1 YCTTTARDLFQP
13 NPAPLP
19 GSRVPPGNTAD
30 ELVKPTNPPCS
41 TPSLSSHER
50 NRKLRSSHRREAI
63 AASRQGALDPAMAAS
78 LTPGVLQKL
87 LRRMA
92 FPDEDSPRSDP
103 DRPGAVPCS
112 PPALLQV
119 TSIVPAIGGGG
130 GLFPDQGFFLKIS
143 DSSHAIY
150 ATLPQDQGD
159 LILADELSLGQLIH
173 VGHLEAASPV
183 PVLRGV
189 RPLPGRHPLGNPSDL
204 VPAGVAGDPPDSS
217 LTGFLPLC
225 SGPRATPPL
234 PERRKKSRSVSA
246 SRTVDGD
253 RCTGGRKGNHMSRS
267 IPTSP
272 ERDLTRRSS
281 VDSSSSEILKQLAK
295 ISVACVGEDSDDSD
309 SSRSSLSS
317 SVSTRRPL
325 RRSWDSSN
333 RREPWPISRSSQ
345 MGSAGQNRFASYG
358 THLSK
363 DYSSDQQLSRGRD
376 TGQATRVP
384 RNSGQQKLRVSK
396 ESSCSIASADDVR
409 RAESSGLPASLPSN
423 LLKIGKEVLRHR
435 FSNSHG
441 SGGFARG
448 ICFGKSDPV
457 SKSCSPARMIHRVS
471 STDDPQGIIDRF
483 MSFLDNLRQTRLV
496 TQSLARIT
504 PRTANSLPD
513 AVGIATENRKHA
525 ASCIKAALESNNL
538 PPPTPIDDSTTAD
551 HIADGKPLSTIP
563 YSKFMPSSKRRLNYD
578 MWLKGTGPLLAAD
591 LSNALQGEGNRWFL
605 SYIEK
610 FLDGVLCETV
620 CAASKNQIA
629 GLLFQVKKTHNK
641 ENLAETEEAEACE
654 RVRKMLYAIL
664 LKSANRA
671 ATALESMSFTDD
683 GSASE
688 GLE

>member
-1 YCTTTARDLFQP
+1 VYIYKTPNLCTTTARDVFPP
-13 NPAPLP
+13 NPAALPLP
-19 GSRVPPGNTAD
+19 GSPVPPGNTAD

-103 DRPGAVPCS
+103 DGPGAVPCS

-150 ATLPQDQGD
+150 ASLPQDQGD

-204 VPAGVAGDPPDSS
+204 VPACVAGDPPASS

-345 MGSAGQNRFASYG
+345 MGAAGQNRFAPYG
-358 THLSK
+358 THMSK

-384 RNSGQQKLRVSK
+384 RNSMQQKLRVSK
-396 ESSCSIASADDVR
+396 ESSCSSCSIASADDVR

-435 FSNSHG
+435 DLAILTAVEALQEAS
-441 SGGFARG
+441 
-448 ICFGKSDPV
+448 V
-457 SKSCSPARMIHRVS
+457 SERVIKCLS
-471 STDDPQGIIDRF
+471 SYPELQSSKDDPQGIVDRF
-483 MSFLDNLRQTRLV
+483 MSFLDDLRQTRLV

-504 PRTANSLPD
+504 PRTANSESVSSLSAKD

-525 ASCIKAALESNNL
+525 ASWIKAALESNNL
-538 PPPTPIDDSTTAD
+538 PPPTPIDDSTTD
-551 HIADGKPLSTIP
+551 HTADGKPSSTIP
-563 YSKFMPSSKRRLNYD
+563 CSKFMPSSKRRLNYD

-610 FLDGVLCETV
+610 FL
-620 CAASKNQIA
+620 
-629 GLLFQVKKTHNK
+629 
-641 ENLAETEEAEACE
+641 
-654 RVRKMLYAIL
+654 
-664 LKSANRA
+664 
-671 ATALESMSFTDD
+671 
-683 GSASE
+683 
-688 GLE
+688 